1 MQEQASIAVLSPH
14 PESAEEVSRAL
25 TAFNPTRISLLDPRA
40 KSESSRVTSHIY
52 IPVQPAEFSPTEL
65 GAYICWGANCLI
77 LVVDSSQGIDTPTI
91 NLAIEALNNHPMIIA
106 ITGLDHEHS
115 SFDES
120 LAVCQ
125 RVFGADR
132 AVVATSLPVLND
144 LESVQGIL
152 NMLTESIQW
161 VNTDGNMEEHDLDL
175 EHYQFIEA
183 RFDELINALAV
194 STTNETF
201 AQDAINGD
209 SVDAETLYTELVAA
223 TIRCELIPVLPL
235 SEIVGLA
242 ELANLSSD
250 VGVGGNDTWSPFSHC
265 DPSVGIGTVLANGLV
280 RVWQGAF
287 SSGKYLMVDHTQAE
301 VNIAVATHGGSEAFP
316 GGQVIPMLI
325 SPEGT
330 PGATISATGL
340 ALNTSK
346 ELD

>member
-1 MQEQASIAVLSPH
+1 M
-14 PESAEEVSRAL
+14 
-25 TAFNPTRISLLDPRA
+25 AFNPTRISLLDPRSE
-40 KSESSRVTSHIY
+40 SESSRVTSHIY
-52 IPVQPAEFSPTEL
+52 LPVQPAQFSPPEI
-65 GAYICWGANCLI
+65 GAFIAWGANCLI
-77 LVVDSSQGIDTPTI
+77 LVVDSSQGIDASTI
-91 NLAIEALNNHPMIIA
+91 NLANEASINHPMIIT

-144 LESVQGIL
+144 MEGVQGIL

-161 VNTDGNMEEHDLDL
+161 VNTDGNIEEHDLDL

-201 AQDAINGD
+201 ARDAINGD

-250 VGVGGNDTWSPFSHC
+250 VGVGRDNTWSPFSHC

-287 SSGKYLMVDHTQAE
+287 SSGEYLLVDHTHAE
-301 VNIAVATHGGSEAFP
+301 MNTTVATHGVSEAFP

>member
-1 MQEQASIAVLSPH
+1 MQVQASVAILSPH
-14 PESAEEVSRAL
+14 LDTAKEVSSL
-25 TAFNPTRISLLDPRA
+25 LQAFNPTRISLLDPR
-40 KSESSRVTSHIY
+40 SETEFSRVTSYIY
-52 IPVQPAEFSPTEL
+52 LPVQPADFSPPEI
-65 GAYICWGANCLI
+65 GAFIAWGANCLL
-77 LVVDSSQGIDTPTI
+77 LVVDSSQGIDASTI
-91 NLAIEALNNHPMIIA
+91 NLASEALNNHPMIIA
-106 ITGLDHEHS
+106 ITGLDHERA

-144 LESVQGIL
+144 LEKVQGIL

-161 VNTDGNMEEHDLDL
+161 VNAVGDIEEHDLDL
-175 EHYQFIEA
+175 EHYQLIEA
-183 RFDELINALAV
+183 RFDELLNALAV

-235 SEIVGLA
+235 SQKVGLA

-250 VGVGGNDTWSPFSHC
+250 IGVGGTNTWSPFTDC
-265 DPSVGIGTVLANGLV
+265 DPSVGIGTVLSDDLV
-280 RVWQGAF
+280 RVWQGTF
-287 SSGKYLMVDHTQAE
+287 SSGEYLMVDHTKT
-301 VNIAVATHGGSEAFP
+301 VFNITVATHGDVEAFP
-316 GGQVIPMLI
+316 GGRVIPMSI

-330 PGATISATGL
+330 PGATISATGI
-340 ALNTSK
+340 ALHTSR
-346 ELD
+346 ELN

>member
-1 MQEQASIAVLSPH
+1 MQVQASVAILSPH
-14 PESAEEVSRAL
+14 PESAEQVSRAL
-25 TAFNPTRISLLDPRA
+25 MEFNPTRISLLDPRSE
-40 KSESSRVTSHIY
+40 SESSRVTSHIY
-52 IPVQPAEFSPTEL
+52 LPVQPAEFSPPEI
-65 GAYICWGANCLI
+65 GAFIAWGANCLI
-77 LVVDSSQGIDTPTI
+77 LVVDSSQGIDASTI
-91 NLAIEALNNHPMIIA
+91 NLANEALNNHPMIIA
-106 ITGLDHEHS
+106 ITGLDHEHA

-132 AVVATSLPVLND
+132 AVVAISLPVLND
-144 LESVQGIL
+144 VENVQGIL

-161 VNTDGNMEEHDLDL
+161 VNTAGNLEEHDLDL
-175 EHYQFIEA
+175 EHYQLIEA

-194 STTNETF
+194 STTNESF

-209 SVDAETLYTELVAA
+209 SVDAETLYSELVAA

-287 SSGKYLMVDHTQAE
+287 SSGEYLMVDHTNAAI
-301 VNIAVATHGGSEAFP
+301 NTTVATHSVSETFP
-316 GGQVIPMLI
+316 GGQVVTMPI

-330 PGATISATGL
+330 PGATISAAGL
-340 ALNTSK
+340 ALNTGK